1 MEPHEILENKFA
13 VHRGPFFLVRANTIN
28 HTVVVAGLSRV
39 LSNDHRGGIRLSLSQ
54 VIGTDHA
61 VVAVRDLDAAAEKW
75 RRLGFTV
82 SPRGTH
88 SPHLGTANYTIV
100 FDIDYIE
107 LLGVL
112 AETPYNAA
120 TRAFLAEREGLER
133 VAFTALD
140 SAAGVA
146 ELKARG
152 IAALGPI
159 DFSRPV
165 DLPDGGKSEAQF
177 RVMQWPVD
185 ERPGG
190 LRIFACQHLTREA
203 VWIKSLQTHANTA
216 RRLVEVE
223 MLTVDPKAAGAHMTR
238 LIDQPA
244 EPLVDGAVRVRSG
257 ANRADF
263 IFLDRVTLGKRHSGV
278 SLAGLPEEGA
288 VGLRI
293 AVTDAAAAAKAVGS
307 VGIISESTV
316 TVPASAAT
324 GVMITFDAT

>member
-1 MEPHEILENKFA
+1 MPLA
-13 VHRGPFFLVRANTIN
+13 
-28 HTVVVAGLSRV
+28 
-39 LSNDHRGGIRLSLSQ
+39 Q
-54 VIGTDHA
+54 VIGADHA
-61 VVAVRDLDAAAEKW
+61 VVAVRDLDAAAEQW

-88 SPHLGTANYTIV
+88 SAQMGSGNYTIV
-100 FDIDYIE
+100 FDVDYIE

-112 AETPYNAA
+112 AETPLNAP
-120 TRAFLAEREGLER
+120 TRAFLAKREGLER
-133 VAFTALD
+133 VAFTAVD
-140 SAAGVA
+140 AAAGVE

-152 IAALGPI
+152 IAATGPV
-159 DFSRPV
+159 DFGRPV
-165 DLPDGGKSEAQF
+165 PLPGGGNTEARF
-177 RVMQWPVD
+177 RVMHWPVD

-203 VWIKSLQTHANTA
+203 VWIKSLQSHANTA
-216 RRLVEVE
+216 RRLLEVE
-223 MLTVDPKAAGAHMTR
+223 LLTVDPNAAAAHMTR

-244 EPLVDGAVRVRSG
+244 ERLVDGAVRVRSG

-263 IFLDRVTLGKRHSGV
+263 IFLDRITLGKRHSGI
-278 SLAGLPEEGA
+278 SLAGLPKEGA

-293 AVTDAAAAAKAVGS
+293 AVADAAAATRAVGS
-307 VGIISESTV
+307 VGIIGESTV

>member
-1 MEPHEILENKFA
+1 M
-13 VHRGPFFLVRANTIN
+13 
-28 HTVVVAGLSRV
+28 
-39 LSNDHRGGIRLSLSQ
+39 SLNQ
-54 VIGTDHA
+54 VIGADHA
-61 VVAVRDLDAAAEKW
+61 VVAVRDLDAAADKW
-75 RRLGFTV
+75 RRLGFSV

-88 SPHLGTANYTIV
+88 SAHLGSGNYTIV
-100 FDIDYIE
+100 FDVDYIE

-112 AETPYNAA
+112 AETPHNAP

-140 SAAGVA
+140 ATAGVA

-152 IAALGPI
+152 IDASGPVN
-159 DFSRPV
+159 FGRPV
-165 DLPDGGKSEAQF
+165 DLPDGGKSEARF
-177 RVMQWPVD
+177 CVMHWPVD

-203 VWIKSLQTHANTA
+203 VWIKSLQAHANTA
-216 RRLVEVE
+216 RRLMQVE
-223 MLTVDPKAAGAHMTR
+223 MLTADPKAAGAHMAR

-244 EPLVDGAVRVRSG
+244 ATLADGAVRVASG

-263 IFLDRVTLGKRHSGV
+263 IFMDRATLAGRHPGV
-278 SLAGLPEEGA
+278 SLAGLPAEGA

-293 AVTDAAAAAKAVGS
+293 GVADAAAAAKAAGTVGVTGEGS
-307 VGIISESTV
+307 V
-316 TVPASAAT
+316 TVPAGAAT

>member
-1 MEPHEILENKFA
+1 M
-13 VHRGPFFLVRANTIN
+13 
-28 HTVVVAGLSRV
+28 
-39 LSNDHRGGIRLSLSQ
+39 SLSQ

-61 VVAVRDLDAAAEKW
+61 VVAVRDLDAAAETW
-75 RRLGFTV
+75 RRLGFNV

-88 SPHLGTANYTIV
+88 SPHLGSGNYTIV

-107 LLGVL
+107 LLGIL
-112 AETPYNAA
+112 AETPHNAP
-120 TRAFLAEREGLER
+120 TRAFLAEREGIER
-133 VAFTALD
+133 VAFTARD

-152 IAALGPI
+152 IAALGPV
-159 DFSRPV
+159 DFGRPV
-165 DLPDGGKSEAQF
+165 DLPGGGKSEARF
-177 RVMQWPVD
+177 CVMHWPVD

-216 RRLVEVE
+216 RRLMEVE
-223 MLTVDPKAAGAHMTR
+223 ILTADPKVAGAHMTR

-244 EPLVDGAVRVRSG
+244 DALADGAVRVRSG

-263 IFLDRVTLGKRHSGV
+263 IFLDQATLARRHSGI

-293 AVTDAAAAAKAVGS
+293 GVADAAAAARAVGPA
-307 VGIISESTV
+307 GIIGEGTV

-324 GVMITFDAT
+324 GVMITFAAT

>member
-1 MEPHEILENKFA
+1 M
-13 VHRGPFFLVRANTIN
+13 
-28 HTVVVAGLSRV
+28 
-39 LSNDHRGGIRLSLSQ
+39 SLSQ

-88 SPHLGTANYTIV
+88 SPHLGSGNYTIV
-100 FDIDYIE
+100 FDTDYIE
-107 LLGVL
+107 LLGIL
-112 AETPYNAA
+112 AETPHNAA
-120 TRAFLAEREGLER
+120 TRAFLAQREGVER
-133 VAFTALD
+133 VAFTARD
-140 SAAGVA
+140 AAAGVE

-152 IAALGPI
+152 IAALGPV
-159 DFSRPV
+159 DFGRPV
-165 DLPDGGKSEAQF
+165 DLPDGGKSEARF

-216 RRLVEVE
+216 RRLMQVE
-223 MLTVDPKAAGAHMTR
+223 MLSADPKSAGAHMTR
-238 LIDQPA
+238 LIDRPA
-244 EPLVDGAVRVRSG
+244 ESLADGAVRVRSG
-257 ANRADF
+257 GNRADF
-263 IFLDRVTLGKRHSGV
+263 IFLERATLAKRHPGV
-278 SLAGLPEEGA
+278 CLAGLPEEGA

-293 AVTDAAAAAKAVGS
+293 AVADAAAAAKAVGS
-307 VGIISESTV
+307 VGIPGERSV

-324 GVMITFDAT
+324 GVIITFDAT

>member
-1 MEPHEILENKFA
+1 M
-13 VHRGPFFLVRANTIN
+13 
-28 HTVVVAGLSRV
+28 
-39 LSNDHRGGIRLSLSQ
+39 SLSQ
-54 VIGTDHA
+54 VTGTDHA

-88 SPHLGTANYTIV
+88 SAHLGSANYTIV

-107 LLGVL
+107 LLGIL
-112 AETPYNAA
+112 AETQHNAP
-120 TRAFLAEREGLER
+120 TRAFLAEREGIER
-133 VAFTALD
+133 IAFTALD

-152 IAALGPI
+152 IAALGPV
-159 DFSRPV
+159 DFGRPV
-165 DLPDGGKSEAQF
+165 DLPDGGKSEARF
-177 RVMQWPVD
+177 CVMHWPVD

-216 RRLVEVE
+216 RRLMEVE
-223 MLTVDPKAAGAHMTR
+223 MLTADPKAAGAHMTR

-244 EPLVDGAVRVRSG
+244 EALADGAVRVRSG

-263 IFLDRVTLGKRHSGV
+263 IFLDQATLARRHSGI

-293 AVTDAAAAAKAVGS
+293 GVADAAAAAKAVGS
-307 VGIISESTV
+307 AGIIGDGSV
-316 TVPASAAT
+316 TVAASAAT

>member
-1 MEPHEILENKFA
+1 MFA
-13 VHRGPFFLVRANTIN
+13 
-28 HTVVVAGLSRV
+28 AGLARV
-39 LSNDHRGGIRLSLSQ
+39 LSNDHEGGIRLSLNQ
-54 VIGTDHA
+54 VIGADHA

-88 SPHLGTANYTIV
+88 SPHLGSGNYTIV

-112 AETPYNAA
+112 AETPHNAP
-120 TRAFLAEREGLER
+120 TRAFLADREGIER

-146 ELKARG
+146 ELQARG
-152 IAALGPI
+152 IAALGPL
-159 DFSRPV
+159 DFGRPV
-165 DLPDGGKSEAQF
+165 VLPDGGSSEARF
-177 RVMQWPVD
+177 RVMHWPVD

-216 RRLVEVE
+216 HRLMEVE
-223 MLTVDPKAAGAHMTR
+223 MLTRDPRAAAAHMTR
-238 LIDQPA
+238 LIDRPA
-244 EPLVDGAVRVRSG
+244 ETLADGAVRVPSG
-257 ANRADF
+257 GKRADF
-263 IFLDRVTLGKRHSGV
+263 IFLDRAVLAKRHPGV
-278 SLAGLPEEGA
+278 APGELPDEGA
-288 VGLRI
+288 IGLRI
-293 AVTDAAAAAKAVGS
+293 AVADVSAVAKAVGAAGVAGERS
-307 VGIISESTV
+307 V
-316 TVPASAAT
+316 TVPPSAAT